1 MVDRLETI
9 SWTYIVRCADGS
21 LYTGWTK
28 DLDKRLEAHNGQI
41 PGGAKYTRTRR
52 PVTLVWSQPFQSK
65 RSLGSFW
72 PSIYKMT
79 PICDIINRYDCES
92 IGVRK

>member
-52 PVTLVWSQPFQSK
+52 PVP
-65 RSLGSFW
+65 
-72 PSIYKMT
+72 
-79 PICDIINRYDCES
+79 
-92 IGVRK
+92 

>member
-65 RSLGSFW
+65 R
-72 PSIYKMT
+72 
-79 PICDIINRYDCES
+79 
-92 IGVRK
+92 

>member
-9 SWTYIVRCADGS
+9 FWTYIVRCADGS

-28 DLDKRLEAHNGQI
+28 DLDKRLKAHNGQI

-65 RSLGSFW
+65 REAQSREYWIKKMMKREKEALVHSGRQ
-72 PSIYKMT
+72 SIK
-79 PICDIINRYDCES
+79 
-92 IGVRK
+92 

>member
-28 DLDKRLEAHNGQI
+28 NLDKRLEAHNGQI

-65 RSLGSFW
+65 REAQSREHW
-72 PSIYKMT
+72 IKKMT
-79 PICDIINRYDCES
+79 KKEKEALVHSGRQS
-92 IGVRK
+92 IK

>member
-1 MVDRLETI
+1 MFDRVETI

-28 DLDKRLEAHNGQI
+28 DLDKRLKAHNGQI

-65 RSLGSFW
+65 REAQSREYW
-72 PSIYKMT
+72 IKKM
-79 PICDIINRYDCES
+79 
-92 IGVRK
+92 RKREKEALVHSGRQSVK

>member
-1 MVDRLETI
+1 MADRLETS

-28 DLDKRLEAHNGQI
+28 DLGKRLEAHNGRI

-52 PVTLVWSQPFQSK
+52 PVALVWSQAFQSEREAQSREYWIK
-65 RSLGSFW
+65 
-72 PSIYKMT
+72 KMT
-79 PICDIINRYDCES
+79 KKEKEAL
-92 IGVRK
+92 VRSGRQAIK

>member
-9 SWTYIVRCADGS
+9 FWTYIVRCADGS

-28 DLDKRLEAHNGQI
+28 DLDKRLKAHNGQI

-65 RSLGSFW
+65 REAQSREYW
-72 PSIYKMT
+72 IKKMT
-79 PICDIINRYDCES
+79 KREKEALVHFGRQS
-92 IGVRK
+92 IK